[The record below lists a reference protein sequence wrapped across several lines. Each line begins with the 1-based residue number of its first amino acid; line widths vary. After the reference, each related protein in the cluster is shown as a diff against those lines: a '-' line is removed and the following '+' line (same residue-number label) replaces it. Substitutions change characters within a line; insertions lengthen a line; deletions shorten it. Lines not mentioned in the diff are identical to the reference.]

1 MTKRVRQ
8 VFMKKLYLS
17 RALMEK
23 YVFAR
28 KAEGTEAFKAKGLG
42 EWWRKGY
49 PKDRK
54 ATEA

>member
-42 EWWRKGY
+42 EQWRKGY